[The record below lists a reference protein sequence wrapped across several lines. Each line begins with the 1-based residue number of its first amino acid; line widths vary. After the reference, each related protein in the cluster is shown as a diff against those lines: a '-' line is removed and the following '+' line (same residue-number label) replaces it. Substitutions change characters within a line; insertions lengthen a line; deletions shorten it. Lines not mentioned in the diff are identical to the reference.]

1 MADAA
6 PSDEPLAGS
15 EGRLESPDRF
25 RAVLQVVGSVVAP
38 TTLLTALLYY
48 FGRAHAYWFFH
59 HFGVDISLVGL
70 NTQDYVLRSV
80 DALFVPMVVLLSLG
94 LLLLWVQSILT
105 ARVFAGPN
113 QRERLHTAAKI
124 LGFTG
129 LVGVAIGL
137 AGLLVPALK
146 RTYHLVYPISLGTGT
161 LLLVYALSL
170 HRRARGSRPPAG
182 ALRTAALLE
191 GTAALLLVALSL
203 FWASTNYAADVGE
216 SRAMQYAREFDDLPR
231 ATLYSKEP
239 LNLRAPSVE
248 QVACSESDAGYRF
261 RYEGLRLM
269 LRSGGHYF
277 FLPESWTY
285 RRGVAIVVPERDAVR
300 LDFSRADVPQWQG
313 C

>member
-6 PSDEPLAGS
+6 PSRDPLASS

-48 FGRAHAYWFFH
+48 FGRAHAYWFFQ
-59 HFGVDISLVGL
+59 HFGVDITLVGL
-70 NTQDYVLRSV
+70 NSQDYVLRSI
-80 DALFVPMVVLLSLG
+80 DALFVPMVLLLSLG
-94 LLLLWVQSILT
+94 LLILGGQAILT
-105 ARVFAGPN
+105 VRVFVGPD
-113 QRERLHTAAKI
+113 RTERLGTAVEICAV
-124 LGFTG
+124 TG
-129 LVGVAIGL
+129 GVVFAIGL

-161 LLLVYALSL
+161 LLFMYALSL
-170 HRRARGSRPPAG
+170 QRRARGSGPPAG
-182 ALRTAALLE
+182 GLRTAALLE
-191 GTAALLLVALSL
+191 GTAAFLLVALSL

-216 SRAMQYAREFDDLPR
+216 ARAFQYAQEFEDLPM
-231 ATLYSKEP
+231 AMLYSKEP
-239 LNLRAPSVE
+239 LNLKVSSVE
-248 QVACSESDAGYRF
+248 EAVCSELDAGYRF

-277 FLPESWTY
+277 FLPEGWTY
-285 RRGVAIVVPERDAVR
+285 GRGVAIVVPERDAVR
-300 LDFSRADVPQWQG
+300 LDFSRADVPESQG